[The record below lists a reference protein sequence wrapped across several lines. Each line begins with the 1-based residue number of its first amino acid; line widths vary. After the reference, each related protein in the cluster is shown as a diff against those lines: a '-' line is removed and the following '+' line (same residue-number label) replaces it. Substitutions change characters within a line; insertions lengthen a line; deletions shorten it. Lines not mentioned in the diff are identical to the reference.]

1 MDADAINEA
10 ARLLARARQ
19 TRQPLERLP
28 PSCRPGDAG
37 EAYAIELALLRE
49 IDETLAGWKVAVSPE
64 YGVLMGLLVRSRV
77 FASGARIPTRDFS
90 MRGVEAEIAFRFV
103 TPLAPR
109 ASPYTRA
116 DVEASVT
123 ALPAIEIVDTRF
135 ASYESTPTI
144 ERTADFM
151 ANGALVIGTARA
163 DWRAFDLANIEV
175 RVAIDGQE
183 ILRRVGGHP
192 SRDPLLPAIALV
204 NQLRQ
209 STGIAEG
216 TVVTTGSYSGMHLAP
231 LRCAIE
237 IGFAKVGA
245 AACELV

>member
-1 MDADAINEA
+1 
-10 ARLLARARQ
+10 
-19 TRQPLERLP
+19 
-28 PSCRPGDAG
+28 
-37 EAYAIELALLRE
+37 
-49 IDETLAGWKVAVSPE
+49 
-64 YGVLMGLLVRSRV
+64 
-77 FASGARIPTRDFS
+77 

-135 ASYESTPTI
+135 ASYESTPMI

-151 ANGALVIGTARA
+151 SNGALVMGDARA

-175 RVAIDGQE
+175 RVAIDGRE